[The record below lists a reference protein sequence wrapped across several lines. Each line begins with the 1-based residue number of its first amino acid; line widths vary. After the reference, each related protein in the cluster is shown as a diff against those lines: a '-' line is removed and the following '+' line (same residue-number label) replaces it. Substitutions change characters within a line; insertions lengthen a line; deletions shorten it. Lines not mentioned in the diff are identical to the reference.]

1 MRASVA
7 ACVALVLTSCSSA
20 GVAGPGASPQPAPAP
35 TPDPAPGVVTL
46 SPLPPPPSKP
56 PTGRLYADLRQS
68 SRDAALDRFEVWIA
82 NDTRRDVDPTLIRY
96 TDPRFR
102 APVQGERLRLDP
114 ARSERGYPLALPDHP
129 ACGERPGRARVLVRQ
144 DGRSTLVPVT
154 DEADVVA
161 RYVASRC
168 LELAVGRVATL
179 RFADTVPAD
188 HPGAD
193 STGTLTLVVR
203 PTGVLGHV
211 LRLDS
216 VGGTPLLGSADGQPW
231 EPAVTVHGDGGV
243 RRIRLAVRPARCD
256 DHVFLEAAG
265 ATAFLV
271 SLHLDG
277 RPGQLVVRMSPSG
290 ARAAI
295 GFARDSCG
303 FGGS

>member
-1 MRASVA
+1 MGVRAAVVACAALLLA
-7 ACVALVLTSCSSA
+7 ACSSS
-20 GVAGPGASPQPAPAP
+20 PGTRGDAADPAASPSPS
-35 TPDPAPGVVTL
+35 VVTL
-46 SPLPPPPSKP
+46 SPLPPPPSRP
-56 PTGRLYADLRQS
+56 LTGRLHADLRQS
-68 SRDAALDRFEVWIA
+68 SRDAALGRFEVWVA
-82 NDTRRDVDPTLIRY
+82 NDTRHDVDPSLIRY

-102 APVQGERLRLDP
+102 RAIDGERLRLDP
-114 ARSERGYPLALPDHP
+114 SGSERGYPLALPARP
-129 ACGERPGRARVLVRQ
+129 ACGRHPGRPLVLVRHAGRRVLV
-144 DGRSTLVPVT
+144 PVS

-168 LELAVGRVATL
+168 LELAVRRVAVL

-203 PTGVLGHV
+203 PTGVPGHV

-216 VGGTPLLGSADGQPW
+216 IGGTPLLGSADGQPW
-231 EPAVTVHGDGGV
+231 EPGTTVRGDDGV
-243 RRIRLAVRPARCD
+243 RRVRLPVRPARCD

-277 RPGQLVVRMSPSG
+277 RPGQLLLRMSPQG
-290 ARAAI
+290 ARSAI

-303 FGGS
+303 LGP